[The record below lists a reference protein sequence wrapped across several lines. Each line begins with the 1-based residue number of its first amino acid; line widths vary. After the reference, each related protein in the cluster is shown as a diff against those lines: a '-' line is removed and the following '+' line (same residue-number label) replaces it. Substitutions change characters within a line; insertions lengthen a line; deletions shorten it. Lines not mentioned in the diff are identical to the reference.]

1 VPSPN
6 VTADNHLEAVDAT
19 GPNDAWAVGWGSTS
33 PFGGTAIAIILHWN
47 GTSWENVSI
56 PEPSPVMLFG
66 VRALAPDDVW
76 AVGHTYVG
84 GPHWIPVILHWD
96 GTSWSRA
103 SIPVPEFGGQLRD
116 VVSLS
121 ATNVY
126 AIGFSGE
133 GSFSKTLVLRWNGT
147 SWIQQPTPSPAT
159 GPKLYGGAAISTGTV
174 WGVGYRYSASL
185 FANRTL
191 TLRGI
196 GA

>member
-1 VPSPN
+1 MRN
-6 VTADNHLEAVDAT
+6 WLR
-19 GPNDAWAVGWGSTS
+19 
-33 PFGGTAIAIILHWN
+33 L
-47 GTSWENVSI
+47 
-56 PEPSPVMLFG
+56 
-66 VRALAPDDVW
+66 
-76 AVGHTYVG
+76 
-84 GPHWIPVILHWD
+84 
-96 GTSWSRA
+96 
-103 SIPVPEFGGQLRD
+103 EFGGQLRD
-116 VVSLS
+116 AVSLS
-121 ATNVY
+121 AANVY